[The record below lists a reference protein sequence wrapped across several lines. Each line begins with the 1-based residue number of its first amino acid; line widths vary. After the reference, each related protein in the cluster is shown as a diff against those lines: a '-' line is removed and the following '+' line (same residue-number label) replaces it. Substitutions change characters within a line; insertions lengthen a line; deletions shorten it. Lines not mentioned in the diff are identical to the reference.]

1 MLLTSVVTGLFLT
14 GYALAESSVE
24 DALLWGPY
32 RPNLYFGIRPRTP
45 TGPTFGLMWGS
56 SKDGKLDRRKLR
68 HSCEQSD
75 KLDLYGWTSY
85 DARTGGVEVISDP
98 GNAVNLTLEFVKI
111 PTRSEDWSLRVRGV
125 PLNNG
130 KDWNSTVI
138 FYVGAAEEDYYG
150 NATGIRC
157 SPSSDGSVS
166 CRGDY
171 YTSLPPPMTNSRQS
185 STVVK
190 SLKVA
195 KDSLWDAES
204 FVFNETF
211 ASSNVTDGKT
221 GYGTLHLIE
230 RSFDSAFSFD
240 IHSTAKPSRAI
251 SSEGVSQYV
260 QDATT
265 EFDRRFD
272 AVFSPNQ
279 RSLGQD
285 HTAFSRSLLA
295 NLMGGIGYFYGND
308 RVNSSSAP
316 PGSRALPKDDKK
328 HELFTMVP
336 SRAFFPRGFLWDEGF
351 HLLIV
356 MEWDLDLALEI
367 VKSWFALMD
376 EDGWIGREQIL
387 GPEARSK
394 VPAEF
399 QVQNLDYANPPTLY
413 LVVET
418 YIKMVTGSKK
428 YKGVSSEHLE
438 ADAARIFIGR
448 LYFDLKKH
456 YDWWG
461 RTQKAGDSYV
471 NQGDHIYHSYRWRGQ
486 SETHIL
492 TSGLDDYPRT
502 KPPGPHDIHVDALNW
517 MTLMAGVLVKAADYL
532 GATKDLQVY
541 SQHQETYE
549 RSLEFLH
556 WSEVDQAYCDVTK
569 VNGLNAFECHKGY
582 ISILPLLLGS
592 MNATHPHL
600 NATLALMRNE
610 TELWS
615 PHGLRSLS
623 RSDKLFGTAEDYW
636 RGPIWININYL
647 AIIKLLELAQS
658 PGPHRTTAGEM
669 YIDLRKNIIA
679 TVYNSWRQTGF
690 AWEQYNSN
698 TGAGQ
703 RTQGFTGWTALVV
716 NILALPDVTEASAL
730 ASADPV
736 AQGSAGSVAIAE
748 ADMLRLPA
756 PIFMGKN
763 RYGRKLLQE

>member
-1 MLLTSVVTGLFLT
+1 
-14 GYALAESSVE
+14 
-24 DALLWGPY
+24 
-32 RPNLYFGIRPRTP
+32 
-45 TGPTFGLMWGS
+45 
-56 SKDGKLDRRKLR
+56 
-68 HSCEQSD
+68 
-75 KLDLYGWTSY
+75 
-85 DARTGGVEVISDP
+85 
-98 GNAVNLTLEFVKI
+98 
-111 PTRSEDWSLRVRGV
+111 
-125 PLNNG
+125 
-130 KDWNSTVI
+130 
-138 FYVGAAEEDYYG
+138 
-150 NATGIRC
+150 
-157 SPSSDGSVS
+157 
-166 CRGDY
+166 
-171 YTSLPPPMTNSRQS
+171 
-185 STVVK
+185 
-190 SLKVA
+190 
-195 KDSLWDAES
+195 
-204 FVFNETF
+204 
-211 ASSNVTDGKT
+211 
-221 GYGTLHLIE
+221 
-230 RSFDSAFSFD
+230 
-240 IHSTAKPSRAI
+240 
-251 SSEGVSQYV
+251 
-260 QDATT
+260 
-265 EFDRRFD
+265 
-272 AVFSPNQ
+272 
-279 RSLGQD
+279 
-285 HTAFSRSLLA
+285 
-295 NLMGGIGYFYGND
+295 MGGIGYFYGND

-461 RTQKAGDSYV
+461 RTQKARDSYV

-502 KPPGPHDIHVDALNW
+502 KPPGAHDIHVDALNW

-541 SQHQETYE
+541 SQHKETYE

-556 WSEVDQAYCDVTK
+556 WSEVDQVYCDVTK
-569 VNGLNAFECHKGY
+569 VNGRNAFECHKGY

-647 AIIKLLELAQS
+647 AIIKLLVSLQPFPLEPL
-658 PGPHRTTAGEM
+658 
-669 YIDLRKNIIA
+669 
-679 TVYNSWRQTGF
+679 
-690 AWEQYNSN
+690 
-698 TGAGQ
+698 
-703 RTQGFTGWTALVV
+703 TALSPETKPG
-716 NILALPDVTEASAL
+716 L
-730 ASADPV
+730 
-736 AQGSAGSVAIAE
+736 G
-748 ADMLRLPA
+748 
-756 PIFMGKN
+756 
-763 RYGRKLLQE
+763 